1 MLMSNESKMRE
12 TINKLAQKY
21 REQTGNQVTHEQAR
35 KRIIKA
41 ITKKGE

>member
-1 MLMSNESKMRE
+1 MSNEDKKRQS
-12 TINKLAQKY
+12 INILAKKY
-21 REQTGNQVTHEQAR
+21 REQTGNKISHEDAR